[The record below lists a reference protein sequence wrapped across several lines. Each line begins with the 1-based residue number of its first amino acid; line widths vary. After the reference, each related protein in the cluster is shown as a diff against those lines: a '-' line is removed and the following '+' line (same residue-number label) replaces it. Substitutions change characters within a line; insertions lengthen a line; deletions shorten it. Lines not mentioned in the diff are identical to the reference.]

1 MGQLRRVV
9 WVALL
14 AAAWP
19 GEFARADT
27 VDDKDGLF
35 THVTILELD
44 DEQLVFVFNDGRT
57 LQRAADAIR
66 SIVLSEGND
75 PAAEDLTKAELLRT
89 QGKRREALDLYKQA
103 AKTCQKAWVRDFAVM
118 RIVGICDELGELWIA
133 YRAYLSLAE
142 THPRLCER
150 IVPKRIPRKD
160 SKVCRDILAD
170 IDGAM
175 EARQSDNVTGAMTHF
190 RNAIL
195 RLKPSEPVAAVPG
208 PQPTADSPPAAS
220 VRPPVESAISPRL
233 ATVRDSLTHGDLAVA
248 ARGLDE
254 CRALATPGDEPA
266 LLLIEAELALARG
279 EVRQAGLAAM
289 RIVASHPNSP
299 QTADA
304 LFVAGQTQEKLGR
317 TEKALELYRRSAA
330 DARAS
335 DELKARVGQRIGAL
349 TSAPGAAASAPAG
362 ASP

>member
-1 MGQLRRVV
+1 MAAV
-9 WVALL
+9 WS
-14 AAAWP
+14 
-19 GEFARADT
+19 GESARADS

-44 DEQLVFVFNDGRT
+44 DDQLVFVFNDGRT

-66 SIVLSEGND
+66 SIVLTEGND
-75 PAAEDLTKAELLRT
+75 PAADDLSKAELLRT

-103 AKTCQKAWVRDFAVM
+103 VKTCQKPWVRDYAVM

-160 SKVCRDILAD
+160 SKVCREIVAD
-170 IDGAM
+170 IDAAM
-175 EARQSDNVTGAMTHF
+175 TERPSDNVVGAMTHF
-190 RNAIL
+190 RNAVL
-195 RLKPSEPVAAVPG
+195 RLKPSEPVAAAPG
-208 PQPTADSPPAAS
+208 TTPTVNSPPAAS

-233 ATVRDSLTHGDLAVA
+233 ATVRDSLSRGDLAA
-248 ARGLDE
+248 TARGLDE

-266 LLLIEAELALARG
+266 LLLIEAELALAKG
-279 EVRQAGLAAM
+279 EVRQSGLAAM

-299 QTADA
+299 QVAEA

-317 TEKALELYRRSAA
+317 TEKALDLYRRSAA

-349 TSAPGAAASAPAG
+349 TAAPAAAPEVAGEAPAG